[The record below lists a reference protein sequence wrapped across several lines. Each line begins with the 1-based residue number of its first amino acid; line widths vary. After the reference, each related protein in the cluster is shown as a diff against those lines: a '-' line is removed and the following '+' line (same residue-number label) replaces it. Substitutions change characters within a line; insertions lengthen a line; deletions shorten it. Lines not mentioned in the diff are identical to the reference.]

1 MYSEIGVKNLIRDS
15 KDNCNWDHAL
25 CGYILTIY
33 TIPNTEFIWVIT
45 SEKNVYLLHTENGKI
60 IHAFENIAELIFT
73 SVKQPNTQELFLG
86 TNNGIFALNTEGKI
100 KHILKE
106 NNWFEHLA
114 FSLDGKVLFVAKGK
128 TLYLFE
134 QENEEYCL
142 VKQDSSFNS
151 TISDII
157 FKHGSFLVAN
167 YGGIREYKPND
178 AYNYSLFE
186 WKTSLLLTSWSTDKK
201 YIATAT
207 QENAVHFWTYPFIEN
222 NDFQIS
228 GFENKITKML
238 WNKDASLF
246 IVNSGEDID
255 LWDFSDGPPTGKQ
268 PINLRCGNGKIC
280 DIYFDENLLIAASEN
295 GFIYFFL
302 PDESN
307 RLVQICAI
315 EEKISCI
322 AVNEDETELLVGS
335 SSGKIYSFD
344 IAI

>member
-15 KDNCNWDHAL
+15 KDNCNWEHAL

-33 TIPNTEFIWVIT
+33 TIPNTEYIWVVT

-73 SVKQPNTQELFLG
+73 SVKQPNTQELFLA

-142 VKQDSSFNS
+142 IKQDSSFNS

-268 PINLRCGNGKIC
+268 PLSLKGGFGKIKQ
-280 DIYFDENLLIAASEN
+280 IYFQEKLVIASSEI
-295 GFIYFFL
+295 GVILFFL
-302 PDESN
+302 PDISS
-307 RLVQICAI
+307 RFVQLLGVDGEIT
-315 EEKISCI
+315 SF
-322 AVNEDETELLVGS
+322 AVNEDETEMFVGTKD
-335 SSGKIYSFD
+335 GKIYNLE
-344 IAI
+344 ITI

>member
-15 KDNCNWDHAL
+15 KDNCNWEHAL

-33 TIPNTEFIWVIT
+33 TIPNTEYIWVVT

-73 SVKQPNTQELFLG
+73 SVKQPNTQELFLA

-157 FKHGSFLVAN
+157 FKHGSFLVA
-167 YGGIREYKPND
+167 
-178 AYNYSLFE
+178 
-186 WKTSLLLTSWSTDKK
+186 
-201 YIATAT
+201 
-207 QENAVHFWTYPFIEN
+207 
-222 NDFQIS
+222 
-228 GFENKITKML
+228 
-238 WNKDASLF
+238 
-246 IVNSGEDID
+246 
-255 LWDFSDGPPTGKQ
+255 
-268 PINLRCGNGKIC
+268 
-280 DIYFDENLLIAASEN
+280 
-295 GFIYFFL
+295 
-302 PDESN
+302 
-307 RLVQICAI
+307 
-315 EEKISCI
+315 
-322 AVNEDETELLVGS
+322 
-335 SSGKIYSFD
+335 
-344 IAI
+344 